1 MIVFD
6 NALIFNPA
14 DCTWNLQSF
23 SIENGRVL
31 LISEPGAI
39 AGDDICDMKG
49 KRVVPG
55 LIDTHVHIES
65 SLLTPKE
72 FGRLILSH
80 GVTTAVCDPHEIA
93 NVAGTSGI
101 DFMLKDAEM
110 SPADLF
116 FMIPSCVPATPTE
129 VGGAVLY
136 ASDILK
142 YKNNPKV
149 LGLGEMMNVPGV
161 LADDQEVLKKL
172 GIFSHVDGHAPGL
185 SGNDLCRYIAH
196 GIKTDHEC
204 TTPEE
209 AREKIRLG
217 MFVLLREGNAAK
229 NVAALT
235 PAVTKETMSR
245 CAFATDDRH
254 ADSLERN
261 GSIDKCIRVAQKA
274 GMPLEIALRL
284 ATLSAAECMGLLD
297 RGILAPGKIAD
308 FCVLADGDE
317 FRVKETYK
325 EGILS
330 TEIIPD
336 RKTPE
341 AFMPSFNLPEIT
353 ADDLELPEGNLKVI
367 EVLPE
372 SLITET
378 GIMTKH
384 DDGVNIITCID
395 RYRGEKFSVC
405 AVHGLNI
412 RKGAV
417 ASSISH
423 DAHNII
429 AAGASKSDLLKVIN
443 AVKKGKGGMAVCI
456 DGKVTLL
463 PLPVG
468 GLMTDEPYETVCKK
482 LDILTEVT
490 GETDGVRHLYMRLS
504 FLGLTVIPHLKITPR
519 GLFDGDAFTDTDMR
533 V

>member
-1 MIVFD
+1 MNVFD

-14 DCTWNLQSF
+14 DCSWTLQAF
-23 SIENGRVL
+23 AVENGIITM
-31 LISEPGAI
+31 ISNPGDI
-39 AGDDICDMKG
+39 AGDDVYDLKG

-93 NVAGTSGI
+93 NVAGTAGI
-101 DFMLKDAEM
+101 DFMLKDAEK
-110 SPADLF
+110 SPADLY

-136 ASDILK
+136 AADLMK
-142 YKNNPKV
+142 YRNNPKV

-161 LADDQEVLKKL
+161 LADDPEVLKKL
-172 GIFSHVDGHAPGL
+172 SLFTHVDGHAPGL
-185 SGNDLCRYIAH
+185 TGKDLCRYAAH

-274 GMPLEIALRL
+274 GMPLETALRL
-284 ATLSAAECMGLLD
+284 ATLSAAECIGLSD
-297 RGILAPGKIAD
+297 RGIIAPGKIAD
-308 FCVLADGDE
+308 FCVLDDGKE
-317 FRVKETYK
+317 FKVKEVYK
-325 EGILS
+325 AGVLS

-336 RKTPE
+336 RTTPE
-341 AFMPSFNLPEIT
+341 VLMPAFNIPEIT
-353 ADDLELPEGNLKVI
+353 ADDLELPDGKLKVI

-378 GIMTKH
+378 SVMTKD
-384 DDGVNIITCID
+384 DDGVNIIVCID

-429 AAGASKSDLLKVIN
+429 AAGASKSDLLKAID
-443 AVKKGKGGMAVCI
+443 AVKKVKGGMAVCI
-456 DGKVTLL
+456 DGRITLL

-468 GLMTDEPYETVCKK
+468 GLMTDEPYEVVCKK
-482 LDILTEVT
+482 LDKLTEIT
-490 GETDGVRHLYMRLS
+490 EETEGVRHLYMRLG

-519 GLFDGDAFTDTDMR
+519 GLFDGDAFCDTEMR
-533 V
+533 L